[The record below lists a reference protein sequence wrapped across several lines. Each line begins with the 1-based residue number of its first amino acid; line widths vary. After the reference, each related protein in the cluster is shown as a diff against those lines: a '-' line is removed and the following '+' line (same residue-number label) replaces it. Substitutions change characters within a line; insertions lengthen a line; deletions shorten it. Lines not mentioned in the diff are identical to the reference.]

1 VKSIRLAIRQLAQRR
16 SGDKIS
22 KQDASSARDK
32 AESVQRPGMKI
43 TRDVFYARLTCPSQA
58 IRGTHQT
65 TYRNH
70 SISTTQSQNGMW
82 VAAFG
87 RLDGQMMEIESSKYA
102 VFETPMHEGETLAI
116 ADAQVQIDDRV
127 LATC

>member
-1 VKSIRLAIRQLAQRR
+1 
-16 SGDKIS
+16 
-22 KQDASSARDK
+22 
-32 AESVQRPGMKI
+32 
-43 TRDVFYARLTCPSQA
+43 
-58 IRGTHQT
+58 
-65 TYRNH
+65 
-70 SISTTQSQNGMW
+70 MW